1 MALQQVVP
9 NFVPAGGLGTGDPK
23 PLRRMARPVKVEFR
37 RGGSLVELVD
47 TVMSHRSVQ
56 VDAAAGAGK
65 STVVPSEIL
74 KAGSGLLVH
83 MLPSQFLAAE
93 LFKHVSK
100 GRNDC
105 YLVDSPSSAWPQA
118 GWVLT
123 SAAVVEARLLTSGK
137 LELPE
142 CILYHDE
149 VHRSDCWTYLVSKQW
164 GNIVGVK
171 KYIVASATSGVGDFR
186 KLEPGGKVDVA
197 VFDPSLSDRFWD
209 VHGDGSKPWD
219 VAAVDGNTLI
229 FEDRADFAQHLVVEY
244 ARAGFDVYRLHSRM
258 KQHVFQAAME
268 SMASEE
274 LTVLVA
280 DSTFRDGYTFD
291 LTCTI
296 DCGKVQTTSVV
307 NGVPAR
313 VLRDAY
319 EGEVYQGGAR
329 GGRTPGSHMVS
340 WRPDARFERKRVALE
355 EVEMDAVALV
365 SRLLSTLVPIEAA
378 DSVLAEGRVPNDL
391 VGALR
396 GTQPL
401 ACLADT
407 QLVALSSTGYKRAP
421 SPVLREGSDVGTPGL
436 DYRYVGV
443 SADKANQHHFSGLGG
458 SDTTVSVPESS
469 TSGPG
474 SVSARSDWTGEL
486 ASWAAE
492 AAMAVVEYECGSY
505 YYSPSVRPGVVAS
518 AEFPDGWAS
527 VLRLYGRDDSLLLTQ
542 DMSMRSRE
550 VAVAAGLQ
558 RFNML
563 SCEKNAVMAV
573 ARDVKAMGRTRSSPL
588 VHTWMNQLLEKATA
602 VSAESATVARL
613 LSSLVAGFCQVEELP
628 ASCLDVE
635 CRNLGSQL
643 FESLR
648 SIPMAEVTADM
659 ATASLKRSVPV
670 PREAP
675 ARVPVVAGASDDR
688 YIEMAR
694 RGHAARAKPPMSTL
708 GRWIVG
714 YDHNPSVRRIARKL
728 S

>member
-1 MALQQVVP
+1 M
-9 NFVPAGGLGTGDPK
+9 PAGGLGTGDPK
-23 PLRRMARPVKVEFR
+23 PLKRMARPVKVEFR
-37 RGGSLVELVD
+37 RGGSLAELVD
-47 TVMSHRSVQ
+47 AVMAHRSVQ

-65 STVVPSEIL
+65 STAVPSEIL
-74 KAGSGLLVH
+74 KAASGLVIH
-83 MLPSQFLAAE
+83 MLPSQFLATE
-93 LFKHVSK
+93 LYKHVSK
-100 GRNDC
+100 GRGDC
-105 YLVDSPSSAWPQA
+105 HLIDSPAGTWPTS
-118 GWVLT
+118 GWMLT
-123 SAAVVEARLLTSGK
+123 SAAVVEARLLTIGK

-164 GNIVGVK
+164 GNISGVK
-171 KYIVASATSGVGDFR
+171 KYVVASATSGVGDFR

-197 VFDPSLSDRFWD
+197 LYDPVHSDNMWD
-209 VHGDGSKPWD
+209 VHGDGSMPWD
-219 VAAVDGNTLI
+219 IAAIDGNTLI
-229 FEDRADFAQHLVVEY
+229 FEDRADYAQHLVVEY

-258 KQHVFQAAME
+258 KPHVFEAAME
-268 SMASEE
+268 SLASEE
-274 LTVLVA
+274 LTVLIA

-296 DCGKVQTTSVV
+296 DSGKVQTTSVYQ
-307 NGVPAR
+307 GKPAR

-329 GGRTPGSHMVS
+329 GGRTPGSRMVS
-340 WRPDARFERKRVALE
+340 WRPNARFDRKRVALE

-365 SRLLSTLVPIEAA
+365 SRLLCTLVPIEAA
-378 DSVLAEGRVPNDL
+378 DSVLAEGKVPNDL

-407 QLVALSSTGYKRAP
+407 QLVALSSSGYKRAP
-421 SPVLREGSDVGTPGL
+421 SPVLKAGNGVDTPGL

-443 SADKANQHHFSGLGG
+443 SADKANEHHFHGVGG
-458 SDTTVSVPESS
+458 SE
-469 TSGPG
+469 TSGSMSTPSDTASQSAE
-474 SVSARSDWTGEL
+474 SVKSDWTGEL

-505 YYSPSVRPGVVAS
+505 YYSPTVRPDVVAS

-542 DMSMRSRE
+542 DMSVRARE
-550 VAVAAGLQ
+550 VAVAAGLR

-573 ARDVKAMGRTRSSPL
+573 AKDVKAIGRTRSGPL

-602 VSAESATVARL
+602 VNTESATVARL
-613 LSSLVAGFCQVEELP
+613 LSSLVANFCTVEELP
-628 ASCLDVE
+628 PGCLDAE
-635 CRNLGSQL
+635 CRNLASQL

-648 SIPMAEVTADM
+648 SIPMAEITADM
-659 ATASLKRSVPV
+659 AATSLKNSVPV
-670 PREAP
+670 PRAAP
-675 ARVPVVAGASDDR
+675 ARRPVVTGASDDR

-694 RGHAARAKPPMSTL
+694 KGHAMRAKPPMNTL
-708 GRWIVG
+708 GRWVVG
-714 YDHNPSVRRIARKL
+714 YDYNENVRRKVGKL
-728 S
+728 T